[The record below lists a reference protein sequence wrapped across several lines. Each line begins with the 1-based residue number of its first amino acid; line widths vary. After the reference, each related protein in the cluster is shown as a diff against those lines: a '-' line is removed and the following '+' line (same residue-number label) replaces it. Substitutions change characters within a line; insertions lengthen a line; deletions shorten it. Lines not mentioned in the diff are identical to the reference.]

1 MNILETQKLCKNFS
15 GLAALSWVDLTIEK
29 GEIRGL
35 IGPNGA
41 GKTTLFNVISGYYKP
56 SSGKVLFDGKDITG
70 LKPNVTAGLGLV
82 RTFQT
87 TILFYGMTVLQN
99 VSLGFHLPIRP
110 KFFFSLFNTPSN
122 RRQSQ
127 EIYRKAL
134 ALLEFMELDTVK
146 DELVKNLPHGN
157 QRALAILI
165 SLAANPK
172 LLLLDEPFTG
182 MNPKEKLDMMS
193 RTRKIRD
200 QMNTTLVIVEHDMK
214 AILELS
220 DKITVLNYGEKIAE
234 GLPQEVVENRN
245 VIEAYLGMDEGV

>member
-1 MNILETQKLCKNFS
+1 MSILETQKLCKNFS
-15 GLAALSWVDLTIEK
+15 GLAALSHVDITIEK

-56 SSGKVLFDGKDITG
+56 SSGKVMFDGKDITG
-70 LKPNVTAGLGLV
+70 LKPNVVAGLGLV
-82 RTFQT
+82 RTFQA
-87 TILFYGMTVLQN
+87 TILFHEMTVLQN

-110 KFFFSLFNTPSN
+110 KFFSSLFNTPYN
-122 RRQSQ
+122 QRKTQ
-127 EIYRKAL
+127 EIHKKAL
-134 ALLEFMELDTVK
+134 ELLEFMELDTVK
-146 DELVKNLPHGN
+146 DEYAKNLPHGN

-182 MNPKEKLDMMS
+182 MNPKEKLDMMN
-193 RTRKIRD
+193 RTKKIRE
-200 QMNTTLVIVEHDMK
+200 QMNTTIVIVEHDMK

-220 DKITVLNYGEKIAE
+220 DRITVLNYGEKIVE

-245 VIEAYLGMDEGV
+245 VIEAYLGIDEGA